1 MRIAKATLSSRWAWS
16 TGLALTVF
24 AILLVLDRWL
34 QALSGVGT
42 ADLVLFSSA
51 SQFRAAFWAWGRG
64 RYGGLAGFN
73 LGFDYLLMPLYAASF
88 FYSGILT
95 AEGFAPRPGR
105 LRRLIL
111 LAAMVPVVG
120 AVCDAAEN
128 ALQLTMW
135 LGGASDT
142 LATLSSTAST
152 AKLVA
157 LVVGVLLLLGAFA
170 ARFKQ
175 RRATRKPLLPGL

>member
-1 MRIAKATLSSRWAWS
+1 MRIAKATLYSRWAWS
-16 TGLALTVF
+16 TGLALGVF
-24 AILLVLDRWL
+24 AILATLDHWL

-42 ADLVLFSSA
+42 VDLAFFSTA
-51 SQFRAAFWAWGRG
+51 AQFRAAFWAWGRG
-64 RYGGLAGFN
+64 PYGALAGFN

-88 FYSGILT
+88 FYSGVLA

-111 LAAMVPVVG
+111 LAAMVPPVG
-120 AVCDAAEN
+120 ALCDACEN

-142 LATLSSTAST
+142 LVTLSSTAST
-152 AKLVA
+152 AKNVA
-157 LVVGVLLLLGAFA
+157 LLIGLALLLGAIM
-170 ARFKQ
+170 ARINQ
-175 RRATRKPLLPGL
+175 RRASRRPAIPGL